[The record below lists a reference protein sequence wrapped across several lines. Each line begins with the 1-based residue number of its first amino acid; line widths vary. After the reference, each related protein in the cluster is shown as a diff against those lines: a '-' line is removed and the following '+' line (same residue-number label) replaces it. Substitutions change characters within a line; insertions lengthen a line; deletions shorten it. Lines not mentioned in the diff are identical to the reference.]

1 MKTESLLR
9 PPESKV
15 LKSGR
20 VILSKGEEIGQ
31 HVTDRREEIIIVLR
45 GTATFI
51 EEGQEMQL
59 SVGQTHYVRENVS
72 HNVRNDMDEEVEYVY
87 VVSLFD

>member
-20 VILSKGEEIGQ
+20 VVLSKGEEIGQ
-31 HVTDRREEIIIVLR
+31 HVTERREEIIVVLR

-51 EEGQEMQL
+51 EEGQEIQL
-59 SVGQTHYVRENVS
+59 STGKTHYVRESVV
-72 HNVRNDMDEEVEYVY
+72 HNVRNDVDEELEYVY

>member
-31 HVTDRREEIIIVLR
+31 HVTDRREEIIIVLK

-51 EEGQEMQL
+51 GDGQEIKL
-59 SVGQTHYVRENVS
+59 SAGKTHYVKEGVT
-72 HNVRNDMDEEVEYVY
+72 HNVRNDTDEELEYVY